1 MIIIKNKS
9 QIESIRESCRLT
21 AKALEFTAEQITS
34 GISTK
39 KLDSAIEAF
48 ILSHDARPAFKG
60 YNGFPGSAC
69 ISINEEVVHGI
80 PSHNRY
86 IEEGDIVSV
95 DVGVLKNGHYGDAAF
110 TFAIGEVSDEKQ
122 RLMQVTR
129 ESLLKGI
136 QELKPKKRLGNLSHT
151 IQQYVETHNFSV
163 VRDLVGHGVG
173 VALHEDPSI
182 PNYGKPN
189 RGPLVKPG
197 MIFAIEPMVNA
208 GAYNV
213 KTLDDG
219 WTVVTADGSP
229 SAHYEYSVLITEDG
243 FEVLT
248 DYQI

>member
-9 QIESIRESCRLT
+9 QIESIKESCKIT
-21 AKALEFTAEQITS
+21 AKALEFTAENIKS

-39 KLDSAIEAF
+39 KLDLAIENF
-48 ILSHDARPAFKG
+48 ILSHDAKPAFKG
-60 YNGFPGSAC
+60 YNGFPASAC

-80 PSHNRY
+80 PNENKI

-95 DVGVLKNGHYGDAAF
+95 DIGVLKNGYYGDAAY
-110 TFAIGEVSDEKQ
+110 TFGIGHIDEEKQ
-122 RLMQVTR
+122 RLMTITR

-136 QELKPKKRLGNLSHT
+136 QELKPKQRLGNLSHT
-151 IQQYVETHNFSV
+151 VQQYVEKHNFSI

-182 PNYGKPN
+182 PNYGKQN
-189 RGPLVKPG
+189 RGPLLKPG
-197 MIFAIEPMVNA
+197 MILAIEPMVNA

-219 WTVVTADGSP
+219 WTVVTKDGSP

>member
-9 QIESIRESCRLT
+9 QIESIKESCKIT
-21 AKALEFTAEQITS
+21 AKALEFTAEHIKS

-39 KLDSAIEAF
+39 KLDLAIENF
-48 ILSHDARPAFKG
+48 ILSHDAKPAFKG
-60 YNGFPGSAC
+60 YHGFPASAC

-80 PSHNRY
+80 PSKKRI
-86 IEEGDIVSV
+86 IEEGDIVSI
-95 DVGVLKNGHYGDAAF
+95 DIGVLKNGYYGDAAF
-110 TFAIGEVSDEKQ
+110 TFAVGNVSEAKQ
-122 RLMQVTR
+122 KLMKVTR

-136 QELKPKKRLGNLSHT
+136 QELKPKQRLGNLSHT
-151 IQQYVETHNFSV
+151 IEQYVEKHDFSI

-182 PNYGKPN
+182 PNYGKAN
-189 RGPLVKPG
+189 RGPLLKPG
-197 MIFAIEPMVNA
+197 MILAIEPMVNA

-219 WTVVTADGSP
+219 WTVVTKDGSP